1 MNDDKRKKNTDI
13 LTNEA
18 YELLFG
24 HLNEEKKQKKKEK
37 KKFCQKEKKREKNQI
52 LNLNILIISN
62 P

>member
-24 HLNEEKKQKKKEK
+24 HLNEEKKQKKKK
-37 KKFCQKEKKREKNQI
+37 KKFCQKEKKREKY
-52 LNLNILIISN
+52 
-62 P
+62 